1 MIKNEVFG
9 IVWYIFGQCSMTV
22 HSQISIKKNDTAKK
36 NVYRFI
42 HVHSVQVVLVL
53 GVVNQ
58 TPCQEA
64 TSDGSYLH
72 PNICCRP
79 CILFAHG
86 ACEQGAN
93 CGYCHLPHATRTQ
106 SDMVIEQIATGATPR
121 FCNLCTPGNEISKK
135 TNLYC
140 RSQQKEAD
148 MIVTLIL
155 ASSFAMREELQWRA
169 FYFGEIWNIHILP
182 YFIIC

>member
-22 HSQISIKKNDTAKK
+22 HSQISI
-36 NVYRFI
+36 YRMI
-42 HVHSVQVVLVL
+42 QRKRMY
-53 GVVNQ
+53 
-58 TPCQEA
+58 T
-64 TSDGSYLH
+64 GSFTF
-72 PNICCRP
+72 
-79 CILFAHG
+79 ILFRWSLCLGLWIKHLVRKLLLMA
-86 ACEQGAN
+86 AICIPTYVADLAFSSLMARASKEQTVVI
-93 CGYCHLPHATRTQ
+93 ATCLMQPGRYG
-106 SDMVIEQIATGATPR
+106 DMVIEQIATGATPR

-169 FYFGEIWNIHILP
+169 FYFGEVWNIHMLL